1 MKFNV
6 NNTAL
11 NFLDGGAI
19 DFTVP
24 PDQKKRSL
32 FERENFRQSIIE
44 SFEDVRPLFAKKIQY
59 ISVPFYQAFIKSRH
73 KLAGVF
79 DKEAI
84 ETSGTFIVPGENN
97 TTNTYFYALMTG
109 YVDDVWQYKIIIMCF
124 HKHKEMSKPSLDVMI
139 YDGPEF
145 AKEWIWEG
153 HDVDRTEWIANII
166 CIIVFMKYC
175 EVETKTVPP
184 GRREKHVGTK
194 YVNET
199 KQKIE
204 ILDSTWFTTLIKS
217 EGFSV
222 GGHFRFQPY
231 GPGLSQKKLIW
242 IEPFEKT
249 GYTRTAK
256 VEGLHGTPTN

>member
-11 NFLDGGAI
+11 HFLNGGPI

-24 PDQKKRSL
+24 TDQKQRTL
-32 FERENFRQSIIE
+32 FEKESFRQSIIE
-44 SFEDVRPLFAKKIQY
+44 SFEEVRPLFAEKVQY
-59 ISVPFYQAFIKSRH
+59 ISVPFYEAFMKSRH

-79 DKEAI
+79 DKEEI
-84 ETSGTFIVPGENN
+84 ETSGTFIVPGAHG
-97 TTNTYFYALMTG
+97 TTNTYFYALKTELKGDLWWYSIM
-109 YVDDVWQYKIIIMCF
+109 IMCF
-124 HKHKEMSKPSLDVMI
+124 HKHKDMEKPSLDVMI

-145 AKEWIWEG
+145 SKEWIWEG
-153 HDVDRTEWIANII
+153 HSADKMEWIANII

-175 EVETKTVPP
+175 EVETKIIPP
-184 GRREKHVGTK
+184 GRKEKHVGTK

-199 KQKIE
+199 KHKIE
-204 ILDSTWFTTLIKS
+204 ILDSSWFTTLIKS
-217 EGFSV
+217 DGFAV

-231 GPGLSQKKLIW
+231 GPGLSRKKLIW

-256 VEGLHGTPTN
+256 VERLHGTPNN